1 VSLLGLRCCGVRCIR
16 DRQVRASWKA
26 REDMTGIVLHH
37 DCIVDH
43 SPRRLFSMLSN
54 LANQMEPQA
63 GDKQSPNVC
72 IEHNV
77 PEQARIEA
85 ERPAFCSSSNGNT
98 PGHELDGNDFRNT
111 ATVEVHDHS
120 L

>member
-1 VSLLGLRCCGVRCIR
+1 MSFLGLRCCGVRCIR

-26 REDMTGIVLHH
+26 REDMTGIILHH

-54 LANQMEPQA
+54 LVNQMELQA

-72 IEHNV
+72 NEQNF
-77 PEQARIEA
+77 PEQDRIEA
-85 ERPAFCSSSNGNT
+85 KRPNSSNGNT
-98 PGHELDGNDFRNT
+98 SGHELDGNDFRNT
-111 ATVEVHDHS
+111 ATVEVYDHS
-120 L
+120 EL